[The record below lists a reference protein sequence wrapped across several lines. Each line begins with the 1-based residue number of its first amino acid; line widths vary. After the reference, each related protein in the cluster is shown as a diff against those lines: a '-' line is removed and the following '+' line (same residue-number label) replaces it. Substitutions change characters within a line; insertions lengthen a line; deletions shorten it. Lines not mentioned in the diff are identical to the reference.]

1 MKGNF
6 KKIINSGQLVL
17 VDFYADWCAP
27 CRMQAPILKE
37 LAADIAGKAKVIKI
51 DVDKNQPL
59 AQQYQVQ
66 GVPTLVLFKKGQPVW
81 RQSGVATKQQLSD
94 LINQNL

>member
-81 RQSGVATKQQLSD
+81 RQSGVVTKQQLSN